1 MSITSGIVLTTLMA
15 YSLASVSLA
24 PYFILLGYPTLYHAR

>member
-15 YSLASVSLA
+15 YSLALASLA

>member
-1 MSITSGIVLTTLMA
+1 MSITSGMVLITFMA